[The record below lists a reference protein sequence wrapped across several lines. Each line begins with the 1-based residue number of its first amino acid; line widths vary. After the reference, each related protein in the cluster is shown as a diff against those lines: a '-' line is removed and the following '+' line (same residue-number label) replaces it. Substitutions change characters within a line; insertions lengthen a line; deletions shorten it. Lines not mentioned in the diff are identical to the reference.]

1 MPYSLRNCHFS
12 PCFRQVPGVFTLLVF
27 AKDVMGLATVSKTVP
42 STSVR
47 PKLPIFFPSSFF
59 ILLSFPKY
67 HLFNFSIL
75 LLFLRLEKK
84 FFLNFKKFCINIRIL
99 SKDTKH
105 KLLSKKIGYVKN
117 AQKKNQKKKCSNR
130 ALLIGSIL
138 TYICFIMT
146 IIYDASVKLESDKT
160 F

>member
-1 MPYSLRNCHFS
+1 
-12 PCFRQVPGVFTLLVF
+12 
-27 AKDVMGLATVSKTVP
+27 
-42 STSVR
+42 
-47 PKLPIFFPSSFF
+47 
-59 ILLSFPKY
+59 
-67 HLFNFSIL
+67 
-75 LLFLRLEKK
+75 
-84 FFLNFKKFCINIRIL
+84 L

-160 F
+160 FWM